1 MVSYTFEDK
10 HIHNTIIMVDDNNK
24 REAKEA
30 FDGCLQN
37 KNKSMLELTSMD
49 MINSGNRNT
58 IYLVLLQS
66 LKLEDCNNLIYI

>member
-24 REAKEA
+24 KEAKEA

-58 IYLVLLQS
+58 IYLLLLQS
-66 LKLEDCNNLIYI
+66 LKLEDCNNLIFI

>member
-66 LKLEDCNNLIYI
+66 LKLEDYKNLIFI

>member
-37 KNKSMLELTSMD
+37 KNESMLELTSMD

-58 IYLVLLQS
+58 IYLVLFNPL
-66 LKLEDCNNLIYI
+66 N

>member
-24 REAKEA
+24 RKAKEA

-58 IYLVLLQS
+58 IYFAF
-66 LKLEDCNNLIYI
+66 LEYLRSEDYNNLICI